1 LLFTNAT
8 CTATRWQ
15 LCVKKLNPDVE
26 SGTPAMI
33 SALGAKP
40 LGEVDMHRLEMA
52 RDLIVG
58 AVDPA
63 NASMVNGRAA
73 HSGLT
78 H

>member
-1 LLFTNAT
+1 
-8 CTATRWQ
+8 
-15 LCVKKLNPDVE
+15 
-26 SGTPAMI
+26 MI